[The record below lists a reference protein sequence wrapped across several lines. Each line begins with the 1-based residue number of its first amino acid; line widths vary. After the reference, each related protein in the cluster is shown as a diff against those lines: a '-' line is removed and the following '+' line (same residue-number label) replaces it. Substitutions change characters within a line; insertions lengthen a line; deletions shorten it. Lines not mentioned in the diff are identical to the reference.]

1 MLEAIGNNPAL
12 MLLLL
17 IVGTAL
23 VGGATLWR
31 LRGEWALFQAWR
43 AAGMPT
49 PAQSLK
55 VAPGSTEAP
64 ASVSFDPTPLEGAGR
79 AMKNAPANLSV
90 IIKAMA
96 DKGEGRYRFPL
107 GWTVG
112 GLNTGRFVGD
122 INHVLITGQ
131 SDAGKDNAVMGI
143 LLSLALQHKPAD
155 VQFCIIDGKGLDWAG
170 WQEKAHTWRLAL
182 DPEDMAPAMT
192 ALTDERQ
199 RRRKILQAAG
209 AAKWDEYQGHDL
221 PLLVVYVSELLL
233 LQNATSGPKLT
244 AWLNSELTAARAF
257 GIRFI
262 IATQTASNFDTQWRS
277 QISLFMAGFQP
288 APAQDAP
295 NTGLTTAELEQL
307 GGVPPSKLPA
317 PPAGAGVFTAVQGR
331 DLVTI
336 RASYLNSQHRQHVL
350 AQLPNRPVNISQEA
364 PKKPIESTQLSA
376 STPPDQVLLQLLQS
390 GQPLPISDEPRS
402 AAIAHH
408 SGLNQNVAVRSTDS
422 VLSVTDLT
430 STLVVAADIV
440 PANEQARILAAAQE
454 ATSRRQVSLKL
465 YEVAG
470 GHKYKWVQA
479 VCDAAGLLQS
489 TTGGA

>member
-1 MLEAIGNNPAL
+1 MLETLSNNPAL
-12 MLLLL
+12 FLLLL
-17 IVGTAL
+17 LVGTAL
-23 VGGATLWR
+23 VGGASLWR
-31 LRGEWALFQAWR
+31 LRHEWALFREWR
-43 AAGMPT
+43 AAGMPA
-49 PAQSLK
+49 PAQPSPA
-55 VAPGSTEAP
+55 APGTPEAQAGAP
-64 ASVSFDPTPLEGAGR
+64 FDPTPLEGAGR
-79 AMKNAPANLSV
+79 AMKNAPANLAIV
-90 IIKAMA
+90 LKAMA

-122 INHVLITGQ
+122 VNHILITGQ
-131 SDAGKDNAVMGI
+131 SDAGKDNAVMGM
-143 LLSLALQHKPAD
+143 LLSLALQHKPSD

-182 DPEDMAPAMT
+182 DPEDMAPAMA

-209 AAKWDEYQGHDL
+209 SAKWDEYTGGDL

-331 DLVTI
+331 DLVTV
-336 RASYLNSQHRQHVL
+336 RASYLPSQHRAWVL
-350 AQLPNRPVNISQEA
+350 SKLPNRPATSPLLQALQTGQALPIEPAEKIMALPGATRHQEA
-364 PKKPIESTQLSA
+364 QEAVGATPVAPGSA
-376 STPPDQVLLQLLQS
+376 DP
-390 GQPLPISDEPRS
+390 
-402 AAIAHH
+402 
-408 SGLNQNVAVRSTDS
+408 
-422 VLSVTDLT
+422 VLSVGDPAPA
-430 STLVVAADIV
+430 LVVAADLV
-440 PANEQARILAAAQE
+440 PADEQRRIIAAAQE
-454 ATSRRQVSLKL
+454 ATSRRQVGLKL
-465 YEVAG
+465 YEATG
-470 GHKYKWVQA
+470 GQKYRWVQA
-479 VCDAAGLLQS
+479 VCDAAGLLMPA
-489 TTGGA
+489 GGAQ